1 MKIDILQNLELS
13 GLILQ
18 LIQSLRLVALVLD
31 KLLLLSRLSFD
42 VVLQPLNDLLLRG
55 NLVLRPL

>member
-42 VVLQPLNDLLLRG
+42 IVLQPLNDLFLRG